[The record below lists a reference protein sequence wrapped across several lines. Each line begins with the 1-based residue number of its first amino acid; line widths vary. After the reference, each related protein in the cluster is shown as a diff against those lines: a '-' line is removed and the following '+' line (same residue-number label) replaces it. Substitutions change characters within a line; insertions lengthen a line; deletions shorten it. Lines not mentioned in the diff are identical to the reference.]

1 MERIHKQVKPIF
13 DQLKSKPNVEFEF
26 RLGKKNTDMFDTNVG
41 KETFEKLLEGLK
53 KFSEWEKV
61 FEQNTS
67 VYYKGDTRMIMDDDT
82 EEMTCMRKTK
92 IKKFDV
98 ILEDQPYDVR
108 FCASNEIPVEPSE
121 DEVMDYLR
129 IKRRTSF
136 VRKNLSIDLTVVT
149 GQPDD
154 LDDEEDET
162 YEVELEIIDP
172 HKVSGDNQLF
182 NLIYKIQCLLNIL
195 SD

>member
-41 KETFEKLLEGLK
+41 KENFEKLLEGLK
-53 KFSEWEKV
+53 KFSDWEKV
-61 FEQNTS
+61 LEQNTS

-98 ILEDQPYDVR
+98 VLEDQPYDLR

-129 IKRRTSF
+129 VKKRISF

-162 YEVELEIIDP
+162 YEVELEILDP
-172 HKVSGDNQLF
+172 KKVTGDNQLF
-182 NLIYKIQCLLNIL
+182 NIIYKIQCLLNIL